1 MSGYIDYRLIIN
13 AWLLVLP
20 LFILRF
26 LLIKYFKN
34 NNINDNKKV
43 SKDKVLWDKYLVL
56 ESFYNYLQGLRI
68 IDSRTLDEQG
78 QEVPAISEENA
89 QILYINVLV
98 AQSNLQE
105 QFTEETKKQFKEA
118 LFSYYQYVNIR
129 FNIDK
134 IEVLQDNNQHAR
146 NRARYKIAS
155 CEKLYSYY

>member
-78 QEVPAISEENA
+78 QKVPDISEENA
-89 QILYINVLV
+89 QILYINVFV

-134 IEVLQDNNQHAR
+134 MEVLQDNN
-146 NRARYKIAS
+146 
-155 CEKLYSYY
+155 

>member
-43 SKDKVLWDKYLVL
+43 SKDKVLWDKYLIL

-89 QILYINVLV
+89 QILYINVFV

-134 IEVLQDNNQHAR
+134 MEVLQDNN
-146 NRARYKIAS
+146 
-155 CEKLYSYY
+155 

>member
-1 MSGYIDYRLIIN
+1 MLQRFVLHFMSGYIDYRLIIN

-43 SKDKVLWDKYLVL
+43 SKDKVLWDKYLIL

-89 QILYINVLV
+89 QILYINVFV

-134 IEVLQDNNQHAR
+134 MEVLQDNN
-146 NRARYKIAS
+146 
-155 CEKLYSYY
+155 

>member
-20 LFILRF
+20 LFILLF

-78 QEVPAISEENA
+78 QEVPAILEENA

-105 QFTEETKKQFKEA
+105 QFTEEIKKQFKEA

>member
-1 MSGYIDYRLIIN
+1 MLQRFVLYFMSGYIDYRLIIN

-68 IDSRTLDEQG
+68 IDSRTLDEQS
-78 QEVPAISEENA
+78 QEVPDISEENA
-89 QILYINVLV
+89 QILYINVFV

-134 IEVLQDNNQHAR
+134 MEVLQDNN
-146 NRARYKIAS
+146 
-155 CEKLYSYY
+155 

>member
-20 LFILRF
+20 LFILLF

-78 QEVPAISEENA
+78 QEVPDISEENA
-89 QILYINVLV
+89 QILYINVFV

-134 IEVLQDNNQHAR
+134 MEVLQDNN
-146 NRARYKIAS
+146 
-155 CEKLYSYY
+155 